1 MPKAAGC
8 ILKAEDVDLQGQ
20 FILDVPQARP
30 TLSGVKATTSA
41 APQVRIVESHP
52 DFAVIEIV
60 CCCGAR
66 ASVKC
71 EYAVGQPAAEGSG
84 PPLQNG
90 ANEASDQKSDQTK

>member
-1 MPKAAGC
+1 MPKVAGC

-20 FILDVPQARP
+20 FLLDVPQASP
-30 TLSGVKATTSA
+30 TLSGVKATASA
-41 APQVRIVESHP
+41 PPQVRIIENHP

-71 EYAVGQPAAEGSG
+71 EYAAGQPVAEDSG

-90 ANEASDQKSDQTK
+90 ANKTPDRKTDQTK

>member
-1 MPKAAGC
+1 MPKVAGC

-20 FILDVPQARP
+20 FLLDVPQARP
-30 TLSGVKATTSA
+30 TLSGVKAAASA
-41 APQVRIVESHP
+41 PPQVRLVENHP

-71 EYAVGQPAAEGSG
+71 EYAASQPVAEDSV
-84 PPLQNG
+84 PHLRNS
-90 ANEASDQKSDQTK
+90 ANKAPDQKSDQAK